1 MWSLPDV
8 WSHSWW
14 IGQQIW
20 MQTSLHTGRC
30 SGQARHGAPRL
41 SQQLERG
48 LEVAAL
54 HEEEVGVERAHVH
67 EGQRGQGAADGGE
80 DAHRVGPR
88 SQQNGEDK
96 RAAKLRHPRS
106 NVLEVAELNEVWR
119 QAGNG
124 AAQRQANQAEYG
136 QEESRAIVSQPTER
150 HS

>member
-1 MWSLPDV
+1 MYGPLDILVVLEP
-8 WSHSWW
+8 
-14 IGQQIW
+14 
-20 MQTSLHTGRC
+20 
-30 SGQARHGAPRL
+30 GAICVGAQRL
-41 SQQLERG
+41 SGSLICDVSASDS
-48 LEVAAL
+48 VAA
-54 HEEEVGVERAHVH
+54 
-67 EGQRGQGAADGGE
+67 
-80 DAHRVGPR
+80 DANRVGPR